1 VEFLSLV
8 LFAFAVSLDGFG
20 AGVAYGMRRIK
31 IPWFSLVIICL
42 ASSLAISLSM
52 FFGHLTG
59 SFFAPVWA
67 DRIGSF
73 ILVVMGCWIILQ
85 AWKSRAIRKS
95 LVEEKG
101 DKTSYAKD
109 NKENEKTVIISIRFL
124 GIVIQILREPERA
137 DFDHSGT
144 INTKEAAVLGF
155 ALAMDALGAGFGVAM
170 TGFTPF
176 LTPVVVGIFK
186 FILVSGG
193 LYLGAHKIN
202 GRLGEK
208 AAFLPGV
215 VLILLGIL

>member
-1 VEFLSLV
+1 MV

-52 FFGHLTG
+52 FFGYLTG
-59 SFFAPVWA
+59 SLFAPVWA
-67 DRIGSF
+67 NRIASL
-73 ILVVMGCWIILQ
+73 ILVIMGCWIILQ
-85 AWKSRAIRKS
+85 AWKSRAIRRALAEGKDS
-95 LVEEKG
+95 SA
-101 DKTSYAKD
+101 SYTED
-109 NKENEKTVIISIRFL
+109 NKEAEKIIIVSIKSL

-137 DFDHSGT
+137 DLDDSGT
-144 INTKEAAVLGF
+144 INAKEAAILGF
-155 ALAMDALGAGFGVAM
+155 ALAMDALGAGFGAAM

-176 LTPVVVGIFK
+176 LTPVVVGICK
-186 FILVSGG
+186 FFLVSSG